1 MRDIISAKKEGTP
14 KEFLIPKSATLRENI
29 AKHWELY
36 LFVLPALVLIFVFR
50 YIPLYGITIAFK
62 DFRGVLGITGSPW
75 VGLVHFQRFFSTVL
89 SSRIILNTL
98 ILNLTQFVLGFPVP
112 IILAILLHHLSSA
125 GYRKIVQTSTY
136 LPYFISVVVVVGMMY
151 LFLSPTVGIYGHVMR
166 FFGLTPGLPMGNRRL
181 FRLLYVYSGIWQNSG
196 WGSIIYFASLA
207 GVSLS
212 LYEASKVD
220 GATIWQ
226 QIWHIDLP
234 HLLPTIV
241 ILLILRAGQ
250 LMEIGFEKVFLMQN
264 SLNVVNSE
272 VLSTYVY
279 KVGLLSAQ
287 FSYSTAID
295 IFRNGINCLM
305 LLMVNRIANL
315 VRGEGL
321 F

>member
-1 MRDIISAKKEGTP
+1 MQTIVTAKKDGAP
-14 KEFLIPKSATLRENI
+14 KGFIVPKTVTLRENI

-36 LFVLPALVLIFVFR
+36 LFVLPALTLIIVFR
-50 YIPLYGITIAFK
+50 YIPLYGVTIAFK
-62 DFRGVLGITGSPW
+62 DFRAVLGITGSPW
-75 VGLVHFQRFFSTVL
+75 VGFAHFQRFFSTVL
-89 SSRIILNTL
+89 SSRIIMNTL
-98 ILNLTQFVLGFPVP
+98 ILNLMQFILGFPVP
-112 IILAILLHHLSSA
+112 ILLAILLHHL
-125 GYRKIVQTSTY
+125 GNVTYRKIVQTSTY
-136 LPYFISVVVVVGMMY
+136 LPYFVSVVVIVGMMY
-151 LFLSPTVGIYGHVMR
+151 LFLSPRVGIYGHAAR
-166 FFGLTPGLPMGNRRL
+166 FFGFSPGLPMGSRVL
-181 FRLLYVYSGIWQNSG
+181 FRWLYVYSGIWQNTG

-234 HLLPTIV
+234 HLTPTIV

-264 SLNVVNSE
+264 SLNIVNSE

-295 IFRNGINCLM
+295 IFRNGINCVM
-305 LLMVNRIANL
+305 LLMVNKIANV
-315 VRGEGL
+315 VRGDGL